1 MAAIRNIIFDLG
13 GVIINLDTPRTI
25 AAFDA
30 LSSVAFESIY
40 SQAQQTSLFDEF
52 DKGGI
57 TEDHFFSTIKGLL
70 KTSATTEQLE
80 QAWNAMLLDF
90 PKHRLELLLALKSK
104 YRIFLLSN
112 TNETH
117 IREFEKILYKEH
129 VHHNLDFF
137 FHKTYYSCRIG
148 MRKPDAEIF
157 RHVLQQNNL
166 EPSETLFI
174 DDTQKHVDGAKS
186 CGIRAHL
193 LHAGTDVSVLLKE
206 LLD

>member
-13 GVIINLDTPRTI
+13 GVIINLDTSKTI

-30 LSSVAFESIY
+30 LSDVAFESIY
-40 SQAQQTSLFDEF
+40 TQAQQTSLFDEF
-52 DKGGI
+52 DKGEI
-57 TEDHFFSTIKGLL
+57 SEDGFFNTIHGLL
-70 KTSATTEQLE
+70 KTSASIDQLK

-90 PKHRLELLLALKSK
+90 PKHRLALLLDLKSK
-104 YRIFLLSN
+104 YRTFLLSN

-157 RHVLQQNNL
+157 RHVLQENNL
-166 EPSETLFI
+166 DPSETLFI
-174 DDTQKHVDGAKS
+174 DDTQKHVDGAGN
-186 CGIRAHL
+186 CGIQAHL
-193 LHAGTDVSVLLKE
+193 LPAGTDVSALLKE
-206 LLD
+206 LLG

>member
-13 GVIINLDTPRTI
+13 GVIINLDTPKTI

-30 LSSVAFESIY
+30 LSNVAFESIY
-40 SQAQQTSLFDEF
+40 TQAQQTSLFDEF
-52 DKGGI
+52 DKGQV
-57 TEDHFFSTIKGLL
+57 TEEHFFSTIKGLL
-70 KTSATTEQLE
+70 KTSATIEQME
-80 QAWNAMLLDF
+80 DAWNAMLLDF
-90 PKHRLELLLALKSK
+90 PKHRLELLLNLKSR

-137 FHKTYYSCRIG
+137 FHKAYYSCRIG

-157 RHVLQQNNL
+157 RHVLQENNL
-166 EPSETLFI
+166 DPSETIFI

-186 CGIRAHL
+186 CGIHAHL
-193 LHAGTDVSVLLKE
+193 LPAGTDVSVLIKE
-206 LLD
+206 LLG